1 LSQAL
6 RARDYVNSP
15 ELKLLAARVGAQETS
30 GVVRRK
36 GLAMSFTKGSG
47 RVAGALALST
57 LLGCSGGGGE
67 SSSGPST
74 LSVSLMDAP
83 VDGVTAVHVRITSMW
98 IKPTGG
104 PAVQLA
110 LTSTPL
116 DVNLLALTDTNAAI
130 LIDGAVIEPGSYE
143 WLAMDIAAERGVRDS
158 YVITETGGEEE
169 IELRVPSGRVRLV
182 SGFDVPENEAVR
194 LLFDWDM
201 RQGLVY
207 PPGQRQY
214 FLKPAFRM
222 LDVTAYG
229 VLSGTIAATTVG
241 TSLDPAT
248 NNCATDDNMD
258 LEVGNVVYV
267 FSGSVTPDDVDGT
280 GDPVATIEATRNA
293 AGDYVYRTLIDP
305 GTYTVVFTCE
315 AGNDDPEDA
324 DEITFVNP
332 AGTTNPVTNTGSTT
346 TVNF

>member
-1 LSQAL
+1 MTRSKA
-6 RARDYVNSP
+6 VGG
-15 ELKLLAARVGAQETS
+15 AAIA
-30 GVVRRK
+30 
-36 GLAMSFTKGSG
+36 LAMT
-47 RVAGALALST
+47 ALV
-57 LLGCSGGGGE
+57 GCSGGGGG
-67 SSSGPST
+67 SGDSPAGRST

-83 VDGVTAVHVRITSMW
+83 VDGVTAVFVRITSMW

-104 PAVQLA
+104 PAVQLP

-130 LIDGAVIEPGSYE
+130 LINEAVIEPGSYE
-143 WLAMDIAAERGVRDS
+143 WLAMDVAAERGVRDS
-158 YVITETGGEEE
+158 YVLTETGGEEE

-182 SGFDVPENEAVR
+182 SGFDVPSNEALR

-207 PPGQRQY
+207 PPGQGQY
-214 FLKPAFRM
+214 LLKPAFRM

-229 VLSGTIAATTVG
+229 VLQGTIAAATVG

-248 NNCATDDNMD
+248 NNCASDDKVD
-258 LEVGNVVYV
+258 LKVGNVVYV

-280 GDPVATIEATRNA
+280 DDPVTTIAATQNA
-293 AGDYVYRTLIDP
+293 AGDYVYRTVIDP
-305 GTYTVVFTCE
+305 GTYTVVLTCE
-315 AGNDDPEDA
+315 AGNDDPEAA
-324 DEITFVNP
+324 DEITFLSPV
-332 AGTTNPVTNTGSTT
+332 GTTNPVTNTGNQT